1 MNGTE
6 DTMIALTPSGIVDG
20 VKDDLMITAEETM
33 ILGVATLVQTGV
45 EEASILGA
53 VATVQTGVEDASILG
68 AVATVQTG
76 VEASIIAGFTNQTQ
90 IDNILQAAGV
100 DMGTCTLSFPSLT
113 HAHTHAHT
121 HSHTLTHTRY
131 TRYCLLQRNIDQ
143 CWITGSSRCEQSNP
157 SSSEQVRHD
166 VVCHVSNVTY
176 AATLEHDGDLRLRR
190 SVQRDNAR

>member
-1 MNGTE
+1 MG
-6 DTMIALTPSGIVDG
+6 AV
-20 VKDDLMITAEETM
+20 AE
-33 ILGVATLVQTGV
+33 VQTGV
-45 EEASILGA
+45 EDASILGAVAEVQRGVEAASILGA

-157 SSSEQVRHD
+157 
-166 VVCHVSNVTY
+166 
-176 AATLEHDGDLRLRR
+176 
-190 SVQRDNAR
+190 